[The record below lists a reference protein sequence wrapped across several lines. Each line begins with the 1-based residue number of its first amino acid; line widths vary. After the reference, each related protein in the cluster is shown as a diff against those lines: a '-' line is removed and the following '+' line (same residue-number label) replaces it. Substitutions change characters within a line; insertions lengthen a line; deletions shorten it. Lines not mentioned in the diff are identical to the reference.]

1 MKDLTLQEKKIVIRA
16 LDLYTHSLLES
27 MKQFSYNTSLSDTIN
42 TERCLAED
50 ILAEFEKEVKL

>member
-16 LDLYTHSLLES
+16 LGLYTQSLLES
-27 MKQFSYNTSLSDTIN
+27 MKQFIHNTNISVAIN

-50 ILAEFEKEVKL
+50 LSAEFEKEVML